1 MYIDDHGYNN
11 AHPMGEYATHSIAR
25 FLDHSALLL
34 LLAWNSHAAS
44 SRLAER
50 PKKRTLAGRVSAG
63 KRIPLRRRAACC
75 TKPLLHLECVQLR
88 FLG

>member
-1 MYIDDHGYNN
+1 MGIDVSGYNK
-11 AHPMGEYATHSIAR
+11 AHPMGMSATHPIAR

-50 PKKRTLAGRVSAG
+50 PKK
-63 KRIPLRRRAACC
+63 C
-75 TKPLLHLECVQLR
+75 TLECVQLR